1 MTTRLSL
8 YGQLAYSNCHL
19 FIPAPECGFT
29 RATER
34 HSPVT
39 FPRPPYT
46 RTGYHSEALPRMPFS
61 ALKSVYD
68 GTGGGLDPN
77 FADSLSGS
85 IIGRCESTRRKLR
98 GLCTSRS
105 SLGRGIRRTAC
116 EGRYLGWS
124 IGSATLSRPLPFY
137 TGHIGVLNQLAGA
150 SAAMISVIG
159 KRWRACAVR
168 LCIKDH

>member
-19 FIPAPECGFT
+19 FIPARECGFT

-34 HSPVT
+34 HSPAT

-46 RTGYHSEALPRMPFS
+46 RTRYHSEVLPRMPFS

-68 GTGGGLDPN
+68 DTAGGLDPS

-85 IIGRCESTRRKLR
+85 IIGRCESTLRKLR
-98 GLCTSRS
+98 GLRA
-105 SLGRGIRRTAC
+105 SLPVGRGIRRTAC
-116 EGRYLGWS
+116 EGWYLGWP

-137 TGHIGVLNQLAGA
+137 PGRNGVLNRLAGA
-150 SAAMISVIG
+150 SAATISVIG
-159 KRWRACAVR
+159 KRYRACAVR
-168 LCIKDH
+168 LSIKDH